1 MFRRQIYEQLWLVH
15 TKNMRMTYMEEKF
28 MNDLHLEVSQ
38 MLKEHPILGEN
49 EKYRLR
55 YVNVLNYFVQKY
67 SKDDLWAK
75 KTLQLYYHKLVGREN
90 SDQPLSYNLQ
100 KQSKRVLATRFKPFK
115 FFTYRYCL
123 IFDCIFMNA
132 YMDKDKGEKI
142 FVELSSIYHKRYQKK
157 IRQVFDYLYDASVSV
172 ENIDKIDY
180 MRQCWDKNRDFLKDK
195 PIKVIV
201 TANMS
206 AGKSTL
212 LNALVGKKVS
222 KTQHEACTSKLHY
235 IENKAFEDNLYYEY
249 DYLLELDADYDTLMD
264 DNVDNNSSEIQVGVS
279 FRTIGAVPKR
289 TWLIDTPGVNSSQN
303 EDHRQLTE
311 NALSTSEADA
321 LIYLMNGESLGTE
334 DERRHLLFVKQ
345 NYQGKI
351 IFVVNKLDTFGKDD
365 SVPDSLK
372 QIASDLHEI
381 GFDELNIVPIS
392 AYAAYLAKMA
402 IFGEQLNEDEQDEL
416 AGMVRKMRKQE
427 YQFDTYY
434 PENIQK
440 SVEIE
445 SSEESYQVLKHSGI
459 LHLEN
464 IIYNMR

>member
-1 MFRRQIYEQLWLVH
+1 
-15 TKNMRMTYMEEKF
+15 

-38 MLKEHPILGEN
+38 MLEKHPILE

-75 KTLQLYYHKLVGREN
+75 QTLLLYYQKLVGSEPV
-90 SDQPLSYNLQ
+90 DLPTAYNIQ
-100 KQSKRVLATRFKPFK
+100 KKSKRVVATKFKPFK
-115 FFTYRYCL
+115 FFSYRYCL
-123 IFDCIFMNA
+123 VFDCIFMNA
-132 YMDKDKGEKI
+132 YMDQDKGEKI
-142 FVELSSIYHKRYQKK
+142 YEELSVIYHKRYQKK
-157 IRQVFDYLYDASVSV
+157 IRQVFEYLYDASVSV

-180 MRQCWDKNRDFLKDK
+180 MRECWDKNRDFLQEK

-222 KTQHEACTSKLHY
+222 KTQHAACTSKLHY

-264 DNVDNNSSEIQVGVS
+264 DNVDNNSSEIEVGVS
-279 FRTIGAVPKR
+279 FRTIGTTPKR
-289 TWLIDTPGVNSSQN
+289 MWLIDTPGVNSAQN
-303 EDHRQLTE
+303 KDHRKLTE
-311 NALSTSEADA
+311 NALSTSDADA

-334 DERRHLLFVKQ
+334 DDRQHLLFVQK
-345 NYQGKI
+345 NFHGKI

-372 QIASDLHEI
+372 QIVADLHEI
-381 GFDELNIVPIS
+381 GFDELNIAPVS
-392 AYAAYLAKMA
+392 AYAAYLAKMS
-402 IFGEQLNEDEQDEL
+402 IFGEKLNEDELDEL
-416 AGMVRKMRKQE
+416 DRMARKMRKNE
-427 YQFDTYY
+427 YQFDSYY
-434 PENIQK
+434 PEDIQK
-440 SVEIE
+440 AVQVDN
-445 SSEESYQVLKHSGI
+445 EEKSYQVLKHSG
-459 LHLEN
+459 LLQLEN